1 MDVLTQGSLE
11 PIYGSRIDNPPV
23 FTINDL
29 TQIDEAALRKPV
41 STLARQPEYE
51 HGWCG

>member
-1 MDVLTQGSLE
+1 VDVLTQGSLE

-29 TQIDEAALRKPV
+29 TQIDEAALRKTRFDACA
-41 STLARQPEYE
+41 SARV
-51 HGWCG
+51 